1 MFGGG
6 GGGLDP
12 RKMQKMMEQ
21 MGIDIDEIDAHLLH
35 HLLHFAWVE
44 SAAASSEHTFR
55 FSPRHQ
61 KGYALDQVPEPLSA
75 PAGPFGANGVSF

>member
-1 MFGGG
+1 
-6 GGGLDP
+6 
-12 RKMQKMMEQ
+12 
-21 MGIDIDEIDAHLLH
+21 LLH